1 MYFSNPLGYRR
12 DLTSANFFKPEGV
25 LTFKMIHIL
34 LLSGLKLTKCEH
46 WIHRGLKLE
55 INAPSSLNPTRDCFT
70 PVHGS
75 KSTIT
80 DVLSL

>member
-1 MYFSNPLGYRR
+1 MGYRR
-12 DLTSANFFKPEGV
+12 DLTSENFFKSKGV
-25 LTFKMIHIL
+25 LTFKTTHIL
-34 LLSGLKLTKCEH
+34 LLSGLNLTKYEH
-46 WIHRGLKLE
+46 WIHRGLNLE
-55 INAPSSLNPTRDCFT
+55 INAPSSLNPTPYCIT